1 VYFNEFA
8 DFSLNIL
15 LYVFHEAPDWPTE
28 LRERHRLFTDILR
41 LARRLGIEFAFPTQ
55 TLHIASTPDTASDAN
70 LMPGK
75 DRGGREAA
83 LAGEAGLSAA
93 AMFGRQEAEA
103 LIRELW
109 GSGTQQPVS
118 FNNPASMGPARE
130 NSGEH
135 DTPQQ

>member
-1 VYFNEFA
+1 
-8 DFSLNIL
+8 NIL

-55 TLHIASTPDTASDAN
+55 TLHIASTPDSASGAN
-70 LMPGK
+70 VMPAK
-75 DRGGREAA
+75 DRGGREAT
-83 LAGEAGLSAA
+83 LADGAGLGEAAI
-93 AMFGRQEAEA
+93 FGRQEAEA

-118 FNNPASMGPARE
+118 FNDPASMGPARE
-130 NSGEH
+130 NPGEY
-135 DTPQQ
+135 DSPQQ